1 MEQIV
6 KTNHSTP
13 APVEVPSAGPAPF
26 QADLSSRNLARAVS
40 LYIQGDSEHAL
51 EALNGAEAGSN
62 ESSLTEITA
71 AKAHL
76 QFELQRYEDAAASYT
91 RLAALS
97 PKDSDVRSS
106 LGLCL
111 QNLGRYAEAVES
123 FRQALALGAK
133 ALEMQLAIGACLL
146 HLNEPQEAREAFDA
160 ALSRVPDSE
169 AAMFG
174 KAVALQMGWEFEEA
188 AQLYQRILD
197 AIPRRK
203 TRWST

>member
-1 MEQIV
+1 M
-6 KTNHSTP
+6 
-13 APVEVPSAGPAPF
+13 
-26 QADLSSRNLARAVS
+26 
-40 LYIQGDSEHAL
+40 
-51 EALNGAEAGSN
+51 
-62 ESSLTEITA
+62 TEITA
-71 AKAHL
+71 ARAHL
-76 QFELQRYEDAAASYT
+76 QFELQRYDDAAASYA
-91 RLAALS
+91 RLAALR
-97 PKDSDVRSS
+97 PQDSDVRSS

-160 ALSRVPDSE
+160 ALARVPDNE

-188 AQLYQRILD
+188 ATLYQRILERNPKAED
-197 AIPRRK
+197 SLVNMISLSLQRKDYEMVRKLCGALAGDSSGCARRAGGPD
-203 TRWST
+203 RGSVRAR